1 MDTGGKRE
9 QILAAALE
17 VFSRRGFHEARMDEI
32 AAAAGVGKGTLYEY
46 FASKTELFQEMFRA
60 NLQRLLERLKAEM
73 ASETSPLAKLQRLL
87 ELHYQFASE
96 SQDLT
101 KLSLDFGH
109 HNFNQEFRQW
119 IVQHQRDKIELIK
132 GLVRAGQEQGEIKA
146 ELDPH
151 AVTMVVLG
159 AIHSLFGA
167 IMAGTAREQLAT
179 DIFSVITQGIA
190 GKRQF

>member
-1 MDTGGKRE
+1 METGGKRE
-9 QILAAALE
+9 QILAAALD

-32 AAAAGVGKGTLYEY
+32 ASAAGVGKGTLYEY
-46 FASKTELFQEMFRA
+46 FASKTELFQEMFRD
-60 NLQRLLERLKAEM
+60 NLQRLLERLKAAM
-73 ASETSPLAKLQRLL
+73 AAETTPLGKLQRLL
-87 ELHYQFASE
+87 ELHYQFACE

-119 IVQHQRDKIELIK
+119 IFKHQREKVELIK
-132 GLVRAGQEQGEIKA
+132 ELVRAGQEQGEIKG
-146 ELDPH
+146 ELDPY

-167 IMAGTAREQLAT
+167 IMAGTARDHLVA
-179 DIFSVITQGIA
+179 DVFSVIIQGIA
-190 GKRQF
+190 GKRE